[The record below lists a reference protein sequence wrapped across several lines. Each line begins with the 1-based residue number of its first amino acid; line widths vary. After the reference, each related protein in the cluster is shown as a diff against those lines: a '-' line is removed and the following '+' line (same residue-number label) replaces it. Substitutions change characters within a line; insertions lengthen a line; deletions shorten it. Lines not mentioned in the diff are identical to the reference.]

1 MGGYWL
7 GGARQQ
13 QDRERPFP
21 PHPSAMV
28 AHADHH
34 LRGLFGNVLPQLRSP
49 DDTQRLTA
57 MAFFTGVSLLPR
69 GGEGW
74 PWMPEC

>member
-1 MGGYWL
+1 
-7 GGARQQ
+7 
-13 QDRERPFP
+13 
-21 PHPSAMV
+21 MV

-69 GGEGW
+69 GGAAVRGEGRARVLTRR
-74 PWMPEC
+74 PLSCCRAGPQQAS

>member
-1 MGGYWL
+1 M
-7 GGARQQ
+7 
-13 QDRERPFP
+13 

-34 LRGLFGNVLPQLRSP
+34 LRGLFGNLLPWLRSP

-57 MAFFTGVSLLPR
+57 MAFFTGVSLLPP
-69 GGEGW
+69 GW
-74 PWMPEC
+74 WRAPPTWPLSRALGWGP